1 MRSTQAG
8 FVTLAAIIIMVV
20 VSLVGTLLYTS
31 LLGEVQGE
39 IGTRQSV
46 AALGVAEAGAN
57 WAGNKLAGP
66 NPGWYAGDTGQ
77 VVQDASGV
85 QVGVF
90 DVNVTC
96 TDGSAP
102 STGCPAQP
110 LRRLIAS
117 TGYVPNKTVVLGKR
131 TIQIVASTAPSA
143 LNFNNAV
150 CTYNALNFDQGVTI
164 AGNIGSEG
172 AMNPDTTLLGP
183 GGSEAKVVAGG
194 GQPGNAYAVTTVSCS
209 QVCPGDQV
217 AGTVYNSQAPGSVC
231 PSQASVVASFSCP
244 VGSTDITSSATI
256 SVANGN
262 TSIHN
267 ITVGSSS
274 TITFATTGPTDV
286 LNVHANAVTAGSG
299 SKFVITGGGSVVL
312 TLAGDMRIMGSSY
325 FGVDDSNTLLP
336 AGRFEVESCS
346 TDTGTTKTGTPAAV
360 QFDQGSVLA
369 GTFIVPQGSIDWDQA
384 QTSHAVILANNGQF
398 DKNTTFSFDGS
409 GNNVLW
415 ASGVKTL
422 ASWEDVP

>member
-1 MRSTQAG
+1 VRSSQAG

-20 VSLVGTLLYTS
+20 VSLVGVLLYTS

-77 VVQDASGV
+77 AVQDASGV

-96 TDGSAP
+96 TDGSAVIN
-102 STGCPAQP
+102 GCPAQP
-110 LRRLIAS
+110 LSRLIAS

-131 TIQIVASTAPSA
+131 TVQIVASTAPST
-143 LNFNNAV
+143 LNFNNSV
-150 CTYNALNFDQGVTI
+150 CTYNALNFEQGVTI
-164 AGNIGSEG
+164 IGNIGSEG
-172 AMNPDTTLLGP
+172 SMTPDITLLGP
-183 GGSEAKVVAGG
+183 SGSAAQVLAGG
-194 GQPGNAYAVTTVSCS
+194 GQPGNAYAVSTVSCS
-209 QVCPGDQV
+209 QSCPGNQI
-217 AGTVYNSQAPGSVC
+217 AGSVNNNQAPGSVC
-231 PSQASVVASFSCP
+231 PNRASIVASFSCP
-244 VGSTDITSSATI
+244 VGVPDITSSATI

-262 TSIHN
+262 TSLHN
-267 ITVGSSS
+267 INVSSGS
-274 TITFATTGPTDV
+274 TITFATVGSTDV
-286 LNVHANAVTAGSG
+286 LHVNANAVTAGTG

-312 TLAGDMRIMGSSY
+312 TLAGDMYIQSNSY
-325 FGVDDSNTLLP
+325 FGVDGSNALLP

-346 TDTGTTKTGTPAAV
+346 TDTGTTKTGTPSAV
-360 QFDQGSVLA
+360 RFDQGTQLA
-369 GTFIVPQGSIDWDQA
+369 GTFIVPQGSVDWDQA
-384 QTSHAVILANNGQF
+384 QVSNAVILANNGQF
-398 DKNTTFSFDGS
+398 DKNTHFSFDGS

-422 ASWEDVP
+422 TSWEDVP